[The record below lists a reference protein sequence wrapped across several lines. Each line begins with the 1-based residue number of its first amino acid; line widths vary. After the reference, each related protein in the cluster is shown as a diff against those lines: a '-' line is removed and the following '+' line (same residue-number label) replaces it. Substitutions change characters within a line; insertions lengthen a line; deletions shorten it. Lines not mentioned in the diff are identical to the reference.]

1 MSREEDTLLHSGFN
15 ARELQILKDNIVEPG
30 GTLESVVTGFAKR
43 FMVFTSLFLTC
54 LLGLIV
60 LAVVTPVQDL
70 LLVAAGM
77 VAVFIILRLMRAPV
91 VSWKCW
97 FYCSHQWG

>member
-15 ARELQILKDNIVEPG
+15 QRELQILKDHIAEPG
-30 GTLESVVTGFAKR
+30 ATLDSVVTGFAKR

-54 LLGLIV
+54 VVALIV
-60 LAVVTPVQDL
+60 IAVVTPVQDL
-70 LLVAAGM
+70 LLVAAGV
-77 VAVFIILRLMRAPV
+77 VAVFITLRLMRSPI